1 MGPSGPIKTMK
12 TIVLGPPG
20 TGKTHTLLNKV
31 DDYLKETDP
40 DKVGYFA
47 FTKKAA
53 NEAKER
59 AIDKFNF
66 TEDDLPY
73 FRTLHSLAF
82 RRLGINKE
90 NVMQRRHYE
99 DLGKKINIQID
110 YNDWDEEETGLF
122 TTKSD
127 YLRIIHL
134 AKLRNITLDQ
144 QFNLKEHNQKL
155 EYTKLK
161 IIANELDRYKKEYGL
176 IDYNDMILD
185 FVKSDKSP
193 KFDVVFIDEA
203 QDLSRMQW
211 DMVDSFNTTDSFIAG
226 DDDQAI
232 FRWAGADVDS
242 FITQTGKILNLTQSV
257 RIPKKIHEYAMKIIE
272 RVSHRLPK
280 NWQPKAH
287 EGSITKHWNFE
298 DINMKN
304 GNWLVLTRTRHQLK
318 PIEDILKEKG
328 LYFENRFGK
337 SYEKQIQEAAANWEH
352 LRQGQLMH
360 GKDIQKI
367 ALYMSDTNWD
377 KKKLKALVK
386 DSFYGIDALTQGY
399 GLNTKNT
406 WYECFDNAGTKR
418 ITYIR
423 KMRANG
429 ESLKEGARIKLSTI
443 HSVKGGEEDNVVILP
458 DLTHSTQLSYERN
471 RDDENRLFYVG
482 ATRTKE
488 HLHVVRPKDENK
500 SFPMG
505 DV

>member
-1 MGPSGPIKTMK
+1 MK

-134 AKLRNITLDQ
+134 AKLRNITLDE

-161 IIANELDRYKKEYGL
+161 IIANELQRYKKEYGL

-211 DMVDSFNTTDSFIAG
+211 DMVDSFNTNDSFIAG

-298 DINMKN
+298 DINMSS
-304 GNWLVLTRTRHQLK
+304 GNWLVLSRTRHQLK
-318 PIEDILKEKG
+318 PLEDILKEKG

-337 SYEKQIQEAAANWEH
+337 SFEKQIQEAASNWEH
-352 LRQGQLMH
+352 LRQGQVMH

-367 ALYMSDTNWD
+367 ALYMGDTNWD

-386 DSFYGIDALTQGY
+386 DSFYGIDALTKGY
-399 GLNTKNT
+399 GLNTKKT
-406 WYECFDNAGTKR
+406 WYECFDNAGSKR

-458 DLTHSTQLSYERN
+458 DLTHSTQLAYERN

-488 HLHVVRPKDENK
+488 HLHIVRPKDENK

-505 DV
+505 DI

>member
-1 MGPSGPIKTMK
+1 M
-12 TIVLGPPG
+12 GPPG

-31 DDYLKETDP
+31 DDYLKGKDP
-40 DKVGYFA
+40 FKVGYFA

-53 NEAKER
+53 NEDKER

-90 NVMQRRHYE
+90 HVMQRRHYE

-185 FVKSDKSP
+185 FVKSNKSP

-211 DMVDSFNTTDSFIAG
+211 DMVDSFNTNDFFIAG

-242 FITQTGKILNLTQSV
+242 FITQKGKMLNLTESV
-257 RIPKKIHEYAMKIIE
+257 RIPKKIHEYAMRIIE
-272 RVSHRLPK
+272 RVSNRLPK

-298 DINMKN
+298 DINMSS
-304 GNWLVLTRTRHQLK
+304 GNWLVLSRTRYQLK
-318 PIEDILKEKG
+318 PLEDILKEKG

-337 SYEKQIQEAAANWEH
+337 SFEKQIQEAASNWEH

-386 DSFYGIDALTQGY
+386 DSFYGIDALTKGY
-399 GLNTKNT
+399 GLNTKKT
-406 WYECFDNAGTKR
+406 WYECFDNAGSKR

-458 DLTHSTQLSYERN
+458 DLTHSTQLSYDRN
-471 RDDENRLFYVG
+471 KDDENRLFYVG

-488 HLHVVRPKDENK
+488 HLHIVRPKDENK
-500 SFPMG
+500 AFPMG

>member
-1 MGPSGPIKTMK
+1 LK

-161 IIANELDRYKKEYGL
+161 IIANELERYKKEYGL

-211 DMVDSFNTTDSFIAG
+211 DMAKSIWNKTGDSYIAG

-242 FITQTGKILNLTQSV
+242 FITQKGKLLNLTQSY
-257 RIPKKIHEYAMKIIE
+257 RIPRAVHDVAMNIVGKI
-272 RVSHRLPK
+272 SNRLHKEWKPK
-280 NWQPKAH
+280 TETGLLSYHNEFQNIDMSK
-287 EGSITKHWNFE
+287 GK
-298 DINMKN
+298 
-304 GNWLVLTRTRHQLK
+304 WLVLARTRHMLNDL
-318 PIEDILKEKG
+318 ENV
-328 LYFENRFGK
+328 LYANGMYYRNKFK
-337 SYEKQIQEAAANWEH
+337 KAYEKDLYEAVMDWES
-352 LRQGQLMH
+352 LRK
-360 GKDIQKI
+360 GKELNGEQVKRI
-367 ALYMSDTNWD
+367 ASYMKPDQFSRKRIKEFISDNLYTIGEL
-377 KKKLKALVK
+377 KLKH
-386 DSFYGIDALTQGY
+386 
-399 GLNTKNT
+399 GLNTDAVWFESFTAAPEKQVH
-406 WYECFDNAGTKR
+406 
-418 ITYIR
+418 YIR
-423 KMRANG
+423 KMRKNG
-429 ESLKEGARIKLSTI
+429 EELNQEPRILLSTI
-443 HSVKGGEEDNVVILP
+443 HGVKGGEADNVVLLT
-458 DLTHSTQLSYERN
+458 DLSKNTQSNYERYP
-471 RDDENRLFYVG
+471 DDENRLFYVG
-482 ATRTKE
+482 ATRTKN
-488 HLHVVRPKDENK
+488 HLHIVRPKDIYK
-500 SFPMG
+500 SYRI
-505 DV
+505 